1 MNNMDQIK
9 WLKSRL
15 YMMRNQESMLF
26 SMLTDGTRTEKE
38 INDCVGAII
47 ILSGYI
53 LRISNAMKRMEG
65 DPSLMINLEFLNAF
79 KNKNKWR

>member
-65 DPSLMINLEFLNAF
+65 DPSLMVNLEFLNAF

>member
-26 SMLTDGTRTEKE
+26 SMLTDGIRTEKE
-38 INDCVGAII
+38 VNDCVGAII

-53 LRISNAMKRMEG
+53 LRVSNAMKRMKA
-65 DPSLMINLEFLNAF
+65 DPSLMINLEFLDAF

>member
-26 SMLTDGTRTEKE
+26 SMLTDGIRTEKE
-38 INDCVGAII
+38 VNDCVGAII

-53 LRISNAMKRMEG
+53 LRVSNAMKRMEA
-65 DPSLMINLEFLNAF
+65 DPSLMINLEFLDAF